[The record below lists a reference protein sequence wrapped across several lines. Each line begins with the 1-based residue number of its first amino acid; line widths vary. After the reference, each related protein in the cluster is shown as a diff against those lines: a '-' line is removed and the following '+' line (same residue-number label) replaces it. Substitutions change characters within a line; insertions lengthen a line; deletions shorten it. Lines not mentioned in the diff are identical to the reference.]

1 MKNKLQ
7 LFISGACTYYKLKY
21 IAMPGAL
28 IDRPKMTKTM
38 YQALKR
44 HIMKERERK
53 KQGIVCLQMERW
65 WHCRQCFINHNKA
78 KKNYS
83 YKNNLINKH
92 PASVSCQAFLMS
104 MHGTFLYVS
113 VYWGYILPNKSVH
126 VKLLYIFMS
135 NDQIYIWHSWS
146 CKLSAPNGE
155 KAMYLKDLLLN
166 TVNSLFYA

>member
-65 WHCRQCFINHNKA
+65 WHCRQCFNHNKA

-92 PASVSCQAFLMS
+92 PTSVSCQALLMS
-104 MHGTFLYVS
+104 IYAQYFFVCISIEVIYSQINLYMYNYYTYS
-113 VYWGYILPNKSVH
+113 WAMLKFTYDTGDPATCRHQMEKKQCIWKTCCSIL
-126 VKLLYIFMS
+126 
-135 NDQIYIWHSWS
+135 
-146 CKLSAPNGE
+146 
-155 KAMYLKDLLLN
+155 
-166 TVNSLFYA
+166 